1 MQNRVVMAFR
11 KRCKNRG
18 YREISIR
25 YDKEKKSYLVLAVD
39 PLAGIPVSCYFTI
52 EAMHYKFR

>member
-18 YREISIR
+18 YEDISIR
-25 YDKEKKSYLVLAVD
+25 YDKEKDSFLVVAVD
-39 PLAGIPVSCYFTI
+39 PLAGIQISCYLTEI
-52 EAMHYKFR
+52 AMYYKFR